1 MAAPFK
7 TGLSSF
13 QLDVDFFAD
22 DRIEALSAEFGIVGE
37 LTAIKLL
44 CVIYRNGYY
53 IEWSPLQKKKLQKS
67 LPGVEIDTLDRI
79 AEAMVSYGLF
89 DSGMFEEHGVL
100 TSVEIQEKYVS
111 ATKRRKNI
119 QLEFGLV
126 NVDIMQTSCKHNADI
141 NGVNV
146 DINGVNVNINSV
158 NVDINPINVCNN
170 PSDEVSPDSTENSE
184 PVTPKVIKPV
194 REVLDSD
201 STLELFNNPSASNNI
216 IYQEKEKTRQKEKE
230 AKGSLA
236 IPFCSAE
243 FVSTWEML
251 RKQPKWKKK
260 SQSALQMSLNK
271 LAKYPEEYAIHL
283 MELSIAN
290 GWQGV
295 VFTWTPEDF
304 RKWQSRQNGVPLQAG
319 NKKPRDI
326 YESNMES
333 MNEAFRLIDEKYGT

>member
-22 DRIEALSAEFGIVGE
+22 DRVEALSAEFGIVGE

-126 NVDIMQTSCKHNADI
+126 NVGIMHTSCKHNADI

-170 PSDEVSPDSTENSE
+170 PSDEVSPDSTENSK

-201 STLELFNNPSASNNI
+201 STLELFNTLESSNYIN
-216 IYQEKEKTRQKEKE
+216 QEKEKIQKKEKE
-230 AKGSLA
+230 VELA
-236 IPFCSAE
+236 LPYSSAD
-243 FVSTWEML
+243 FVSTWEL
-251 RKQPKWKKK
+251 LKAQPKWKKK
-260 SQSALQMSLNK
+260 SKSALQMSLKK
-271 LAKYPEEYAIHL
+271 LSKYPEEYAIHL

-295 VFTWTPEDF
+295 VFTWTPDEF
-304 RKWQSRQNGVPLQAG
+304 RKWQAQKSGVPLSAGFG
-319 NKKPRDI
+319 NKKPKDI